1 MRGMSSQASCWHE
14 TAATQKVG
22 IGLEHFCCLLIPDVD
37 NIVKSVCCE
46 ETAGKRHKA
55 GETGGEGGGRERNER
70 RTKAEEDLS

>member
-1 MRGMSSQASCWHE
+1 MRGMSSQASCWRE

-22 IGLEHFCCLLIPDVD
+22 IGWEHFCRLLIPDVD

-55 GETGGEGGGRERNER
+55 GETGGGRERNER